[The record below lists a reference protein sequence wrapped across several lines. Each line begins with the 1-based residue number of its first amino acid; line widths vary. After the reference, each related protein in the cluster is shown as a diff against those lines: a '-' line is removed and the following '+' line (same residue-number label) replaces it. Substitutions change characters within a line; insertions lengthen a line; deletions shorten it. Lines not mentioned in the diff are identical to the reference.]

1 MRIWGL
7 PASLKDERKKIMKSG
22 FIAITG
28 RPNAGK
34 STLLNHIIGEK
45 VAIVSSKPQT
55 TRTKILGVKTGE
67 DYQLVLIDTPG
78 IHKPH
83 NKLGLRMEKY
93 IYTATQDIDALLYV
107 VDCNIKDSEL
117 ELEREALAG
126 LKASAVP
133 VVLAVN
139 KIDTVPKLQ
148 LLPVLDKLKS
158 IYDFSDI
165 VPISA
170 KMGDNLTELFDKL
183 KEFLPEGPKF
193 FPDDAITDQ
202 PERQI
207 VSEFI
212 REKALR
218 LLNKEIPHG
227 IAVEIEKMTKKPNG
241 TYEILSA
248 IYCEKQSHKGIIIG
262 KGGEK
267 LKHIGSLARAD
278 IEKFLGSRV
287 YLELWVRVKDDWR
300 NKESFITDIGFE

>member
-1 MRIWGL
+1 
-7 PASLKDERKKIMKSG
+7 MKSG

-34 STLLNHIIGEK
+34 STLLNHIVGEK

-83 NKLGLRMEKY
+83 NKLGKRMEKY
-93 IYTATQDIDALLYV
+93 IYSATQDIDALIYV
-107 VDCNIKDSEL
+107 IDCNIKDSEI
-117 ELEREALAG
+117 ELEREALSG
-126 LKASAVP
+126 LKTADIP

-139 KIDTVPKLQ
+139 KIDTIPRLQ
-148 LLPVLDKLKS
+148 LLPVLDKLKGL
-158 IYDFSDI
+158 YDFSDI

-170 KMGDNLTELFDKL
+170 QKGQNLDALFERL
-183 KEFLPEGPKF
+183 KDFLPEGPKF
-193 FPDDAITDQ
+193 FPDDTITDQ

-227 IAVEIEKMTKKPNG
+227 IAVEIEKMQQKNNG
-241 TYEILSA
+241 TYEILAA

-267 LKHIGSLARAD
+267 LKQIGSQARSD
-278 IEKFLGSRV
+278 IERFLGSKV

-300 NKESFITDIGFE
+300 NRESFITDIGFE